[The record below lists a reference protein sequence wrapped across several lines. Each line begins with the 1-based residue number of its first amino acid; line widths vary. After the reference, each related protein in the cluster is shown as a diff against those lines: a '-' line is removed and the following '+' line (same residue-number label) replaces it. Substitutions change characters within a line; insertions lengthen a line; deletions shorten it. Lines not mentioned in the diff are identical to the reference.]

1 MARDKDPWTKP
12 RDVWSDDKLIDQWA
26 DAHRHG
32 GGKGNG
38 GGRND
43 HGRKPKDSCMVLL
56 VLMIGGGAATILG
69 GIAAV
74 KGLS

>member
-1 MARDKDPWTKP
+1 MGKDKDPWTKP
-12 RDVWSDDKLIDQWA
+12 RDVWSDDKLIDQLA

-32 GGKGNG
+32 GKGGG

-43 HGRKPKDSCMVLL
+43 HGRKPKDSCMVML
-56 VLMIGGGAATILG
+56 VLMIGGGAAAVLG

-74 KGLS
+74 KGLA

>member
-1 MARDKDPWTKP
+1 MG
-12 RDVWSDDKLIDQWA
+12 DDD
-26 DAHRHG
+26 
-32 GGKGNG
+32 
-38 GGRND
+38 RND
-43 HGRKPKDSCMVLL
+43 HGRKFKDSCMVML

>member
-1 MARDKDPWTKP
+1 MSKKKVEPWHKP
-12 RDVWSDDKLIDQWA
+12 RDVWSDDKLIDQLGA
-26 DAHRHG
+26 AHRQG
-32 GGKGNG
+32 GDGN

-43 HGRKPKDSCMVLL
+43 HGRKAKDSCMVML
-56 VLMIGGGAATILG
+56 VLMVGGGAATVLG